1 MQRTARAI
9 FTALL
14 SCGALVTIALVSTGT
29 GSRPDATSSVS
40 AISQEAGM
48 RAVIDPETG
57 TISGNVPLP
66 SLTDAEKAALQPAS
80 PPVLHQEFLPDG
92 SVMID
97 LQGTMQEYYVMQI
110 DPTTGKRTVSCVSD
124 PNTVTQP
131 TAQPEDR

>member
-9 FTALL
+9 LTALL
-14 SCGALVTIALVSTGT
+14 SCGALVTIAFVSSGN
-29 GSRPDATSSVS
+29 GSRPDAASTVGATS
-40 AISQEAGM
+40 QGAGM

-66 SLTDAEKAALQPAS
+66 SLTDAEKAALEPAT
-80 PPVLHQEFLPDG
+80 PPVLQQEFLPDG
-92 SVMID
+92 SVMVD

-124 PNTVTQP
+124 PKTVTQH